1 MATIEERLQAL
12 EQEHTQLKQTTELQ
26 TIVIGALANK
36 APLEQLN
43 EKYDR
48 LLEAQ
53 GSRLAHSFECEVE

>member
-1 MATIEERLQAL
+1 MSTIEERLHAL
-12 EQEHTQLKQTTELQ
+12 EQEQAQLKKITELQ

-53 GSRLAHSFECEVE
+53 GSRLAHSFEYEVE